1 LDKYLKTADSEWYKQ
16 RLFYLM
22 ICALAVFVILFV
34 RLIYLQVI
42 TGEELR
48 RLSLNNSIRLQSIDP
63 PRGVVYDRN
72 GKVLVDNRPS
82 FDVSI
87 ILKDAQPLEQTLEK
101 LSSYIQIS
109 ASDLMSTITHTKGR
123 SSYKPIVLKQDI
135 GRNALAALE
144 VHKYDLPGVAVKV
157 NLRRNYIN
165 KRYAAHLIG
174 YLSEINP
181 QELKSGSYPDCRS
194 GDLIGKFGAE
204 KTYENYLRGQRGGRQ
219 VEVNANGQVV
229 RVLKTVL
236 ATPGN
241 SVYLTV
247 DQHVQRKAE
256 ELLEGVTGAVVAM
269 EVNSGGILAL
279 ASSPTFDQSAFVG
292 GISRENW
299 TSLISNPFRPMSN
312 RAIQGEYPPG
322 STYKIIT
329 ALAGLQENVID
340 TETILHCPGFYKFGN
355 RVYRCWKKPGHGKVD
370 ILKAVAESCDVFFY
384 QVGEQLG
391 VDRLA
396 WYAKASG
403 LGSPTGIQLDHE
415 SSGLIP
421 TAAWKQ
427 QRTGI
432 PWQRGETLSLAIG
445 QGFNLTTPLQMA
457 ALIAAVANDGK
468 LYKPVILD
476 AIKSLDGSIVY
487 QEIPRVVGKLPVS
500 ADTLNIVKEGLW
512 LAVNGEKGTARRI
525 QLKHIQISG
534 KTGTSQVV
542 SRRDDER
549 EEEEDTASHLKAHAW
564 FVAFAPSEMIH
575 ALRFPLL
582 WNMENTDPAQRRPL
596 PERSLRRISIKIGR
610 NARWLKVRNRFMRIT
625 AVSLS
630 GHWSLVSRHWYRQ
643 VSVTDWII

>member
-1 LDKYLKTADSEWYKQ
+1 MDKYLKTADSDWYKQ
-16 RLFYLM
+16 RLFHLI
-22 ICALAVFVILFV
+22 ICALAAFVILFV

-42 TGEELR
+42 SGEELR

-87 ILKDAQPLEQTLEK
+87 ILKDAEPLEQTLEK
-101 LSSYIQIS
+101 LSAYIRIP
-109 ASDLMSTITHTKGR
+109 ASDLMSTITQTKGR

-165 KRYAAHLIG
+165 KRYAAHMIG
-174 YLSEINP
+174 YLSEINLE
-181 QELKSGSYPDCRS
+181 ELKSGNYPDCRS

-204 KTYENYLRGQRGGRQ
+204 KTYENYLRGRRGGRQ
-219 VEVNANGQVV
+219 VEVNVNGQVV

-241 SVYLTV
+241 NVYLTV
-247 DQHVQRKAE
+247 DQDVQRKAE

-279 ASSPTFDQSAFVG
+279 ASSPTFDQSSFVG
-292 GISRENW
+292 GISHENW
-299 TSLISNPFRPMSN
+299 TSLITNPFRPMSN

-329 ALAGLQENVID
+329 ALAGLQEKVID
-340 TETILHCPGFYKFGN
+340 TETTFHCPGFYKFGN
-355 RVYRCWKKPGHGKVD
+355 RVYRCWKKTGHGTVD
-370 ILKAVAESCDVFFY
+370 IYKAVAESCDVFFY
-384 QVGEQLG
+384 QVGEKLG

-415 SSGLIP
+415 ASGLIP

-432 PWQRGETLSLAIG
+432 PWQAGETLSLAIG

-457 ALIAAVANDGK
+457 SLIAAVANDGK
-468 LYKPVILD
+468 IYKPIILE
-476 AIKSLDGSIVY
+476 AVRSLDESVVY
-487 QEIPRVVGKLPVS
+487 QETSRVIGKLPVS
-500 ADTLNIVKEGLW
+500 EDTLKIVKEGLW

-525 QLKHIQISG
+525 QLKHIPISG

-542 SRRDDER
+542 SRRDDDR
-549 EEEEDTASHLKAHAW
+549 EEEEATAAHLKAHAW
-564 FVAFAPSEMIH
+564 FVAFAPSD
-575 ALRFPLL
+575 
-582 WNMENTDPAQRRPL
+582 DP
-596 PERSLRRISIKIGR
+596 RI
-610 NARWLKVRNRFMRIT
+610 
-625 AVSLS
+625 AVSVIVEHGEHGS
-630 GHWSLVSRHWYRQ
+630 GAAAPIAREIIKTYLNHNLPKRQ
-643 VSVTDWII
+643 MVKGQEQVPEEESG

>member
-525 QLKHIQISG
+525 QLKHIQIS
-534 KTGTSQVV
+534 
-542 SRRDDER
+542 
-549 EEEEDTASHLKAHAW
+549 
-564 FVAFAPSEMIH
+564 
-575 ALRFPLL
+575 
-582 WNMENTDPAQRRPL
+582 QR
-596 PERSLRRISIKIGR
+596 KNGH
-610 NARWLKVRNRFMRIT
+610 
-625 AVSLS
+625 LS
-630 GHWSLVSRHWYRQ
+630 GGESPGR
-643 VSVTDWII
+643 

>member
-16 RLFYLM
+16 RLFNLV
-22 ICALAVFVILFV
+22 ICALAAFVILFV

-87 ILKDAQPLEQTLEK
+87 ILKDAEPLKQTLEK
-101 LSSYIQIS
+101 LSAYIQIP
-109 ASDLMSTITHTKGR
+109 ASDLMSTIIHTRGR

-144 VHKYDLPGVAVKV
+144 AHKYDLPGVAVKV

-181 QELKSGSYPDCRS
+181 EELKSESYPGLRS

-219 VEVNANGQVV
+219 VEVNVNGQVV

-279 ASSPTFDQSAFVG
+279 TSSPTFDQSAFVG

-355 RVYRCWKKPGHGKVD
+355 RVYRCWKKGGHGKVD
-370 ILKAVAESCDVFFY
+370 IFKAVAESCDVFFY

-396 WYAKASG
+396 WYAKAAG

-415 SSGLIP
+415 ASGLIP

-432 PWQRGETLSLAIG
+432 PWQEGETLSLAIG

-457 ALIAAVANDGK
+457 ALIAAVANGGK
-468 LYKPVILD
+468 LYQPIILN

-487 QEIPRVVGKLPVS
+487 QETSRVVGKLPVS
-500 ADTLNIVKEGLW
+500 KDTLDIVKEGLW

-549 EEEEDTASHLKAHAW
+549 EAEEDTAAHLKAHAW
-564 FVAFAPSEMIH
+564 FVAFAPSD
-575 ALRFPLL
+575 
-582 WNMENTDPAQRRPL
+582 DP
-596 PERSLRRISIKIGR
+596 RI
-610 NARWLKVRNRFMRIT
+610 
-625 AVSLS
+625 AVSVIVEHGEHGS
-630 GHWSLVSRHWYRQ
+630 GAAAPIAREIIKTYLNQNWPKRQ
-643 VSVTDWII
+643 MVKGEEQVLQEHSG

>member
-16 RLFYLM
+16 RLFNLM
-22 ICALAVFVILFV
+22 IWALAAFVILFV

-87 ILKDAQPLEQTLEK
+87 ILKDAEPLEQTLEK
-101 LSSYIQIS
+101 LSSYIQIP
-109 ASDLMSTITHTKGR
+109 AADLMSTITHTKGR
-123 SSYKPIVLKQDI
+123 SFYKPIVLKQDI

-144 VHKYDLPGVAVKV
+144 AHKYDLPGVAVKV

-181 QELKSGSYPDCRS
+181 EELKSGSYPDCRS

-219 VEVNANGQVV
+219 VEVNVNGQVV

-247 DQHVQRKAE
+247 DQLVQQKAE

-269 EVNSGGILAL
+269 EVNSGGILAM

-299 TSLISNPFRPMSN
+299 TSLITNPFRPMSN

-340 TETILHCPGFYKFGN
+340 TDTIFHCPGFYKFGN
-355 RVYRCWKKPGHGKVD
+355 RVYRCWKKGGHGKVD
-370 ILKAVAESCDVFFY
+370 IFKAVAQSCDVFFY

-415 SSGLIP
+415 ASGLIP

-427 QRTGI
+427 QRTGV

-457 ALIAAVANDGK
+457 TLIAAVANDGK
-468 LYKPVILD
+468 FYKPIILD
-476 AIKSLDGSIVY
+476 AIKSIDGSIVY
-487 QEIPRVVGKLPVS
+487 QEMPQVVGKLPVS
-500 ADTLNIVKEGLW
+500 EDTLNIVKEGLW

-525 QLKHIQISG
+525 KMKHIQISG

-542 SRRDDER
+542 SRRDDEQ
-549 EEEEDTASHLKAHAW
+549 EEEENTGAHLKAHAW
-564 FVAFAPSEMIH
+564 FVAYAPSD
-575 ALRFPLL
+575 
-582 WNMENTDPAQRRPL
+582 DPRIAVSVIVEHGEHGSGAAAPIAREIIKTFL
-596 PERSLRRISIKIGR
+596 NGKWPERQMVKGQELV
-610 NARWLKVRNRFMRIT
+610 AEEE
-625 AVSLS
+625 S
-630 GHWSLVSRHWYRQ
+630 G
-643 VSVTDWII
+643 